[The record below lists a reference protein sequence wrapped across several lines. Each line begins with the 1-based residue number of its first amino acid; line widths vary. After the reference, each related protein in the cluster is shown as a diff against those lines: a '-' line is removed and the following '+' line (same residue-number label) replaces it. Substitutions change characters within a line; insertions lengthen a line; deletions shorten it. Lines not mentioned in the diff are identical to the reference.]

1 MLGIVGLD
9 EHAPGELA
17 TTGATGSLREK
28 LKRAFGGTEVGE
40 RQRGISGDDA
50 HQGYSLKVVALRQH
64 LGANKNVQ
72 RAVGER
78 AQGFLILLLGAHGVA
93 VQPRDPCSGKLLAQ
107 ALLQMLRALA
117 KKIDI
122 LRIALGASLWH
133 RLDKAAIMAFQAVAA
148 FLVSHPEASV
158 PAIHRSAPTSA
169 KHRPRIAPATGP
181 KQFL

>member
-50 HQGYSLKVVALRQH
+50 HQGDSLKVVALRQH

-122 LRIALGASLWH
+122 LRIALGASLWR
-133 RLDKAAIMAFQAVAA
+133 RLDKASMMAFRAVAP
-148 FLVSHPEASV
+148 LVVSHRDAAVRPLHGSGA
-158 PAIHRSAPTSA
+158 TSA
-169 KHRPRIAPATGP
+169 EHPPAATP
-181 KQFL
+181 SNCS